1 MNGPS
6 SSLYSSSM
14 TLEDFVGL
22 LIDEQAQHVWEHG
35 RYLISRQGQQ
45 TVTNRYGEFLSGDMV

>member
-1 MNGPS
+1 
-6 SSLYSSSM
+6 M